1 MEKVKIKIC
10 CGTSCFVMGA
20 AQIQVLEFAPPADI
34 ADKIEIEEARCMNYC
49 RNTTAKY
56 NRGPF
61 VLVNDELIEEANF
74 EKSSQQSKRNFEPG
88 KLMLIPK
95 NNANQMRT
103 RILVKIVEK
112 FLQGRFADADRHSA

>member
-1 MEKVKIKIC
+1 MEKIRVKIC

-34 ADKIEIEEARCMNYC
+34 ADKIVIEEARCMNYC
-49 RNTTAKY
+49 KSTTAKY

-74 EKSSQQSKRNFEPG
+74 EKVVNKIRE
-88 KLMLIPK
+88 II
-95 NNANQMRT
+95 NQ
-103 RILVKIVEK
+103 E
-112 FLQGRFADADRHSA
+112 D